1 MGNNGGNIQAKYKVV
16 LPVDNTKG
24 LPDYRPFVTVTEF
37 CKYVKIKPETLKKHI
52 KKGQIKA
59 IKHPLKP
66 NVSVIPIAEVRR
78 ILMADVGA
86 PIPYRGRQYPHQ
98 FYIFFLLACLGDA
111 FKAVKEDLER
121 YELLVPP
128 DAELRE
134 MHESLFLTAPP
145 IVRRKAK
152 VKRDHTLSDDFDGWL
167 AWLDYT
173 DLYED
178 IYGYV
183 PQAIMFD
190 NRIRFM
196 IEVMGAA
203 NFKPYEAS
211 DAIKR
216 VADIAIDPAVIS
228 NYIKL
233 FHYIRPLSNEDWEG
247 YVSDIARVDDHQ
259 AVLRNNCVDN
269 KLSVYRYLSL
279 DSDFVFADLYR
290 DRMLKVMWAHDK
302 LLESEDREDL
312 TASVA
317 QIRAMKIMSDLMQE
331 DAVTAQ
337 QESKEMA
344 FRRAMATGEAQGLN
358 PANIPEASAEDTDP
372 TFEELGQAEEKKDAQ
387 AG

>member
-1 MGNNGGNIQAKYKVV
+1 MGKNGQSIQAKHKLVV
-16 LPVDNTKG
+16 PADNTKG
-24 LPDYRPFVTVTEF
+24 LPDYRPFVTMGEF
-37 CKYVKIKPETLKKHI
+37 CKYVKIKPETLKSNI

-59 IKHPLKP
+59 IKHPLNP
-66 NVSVIPIAEVRR
+66 QRYVIPIAEVRR

-98 FYIFFLLACLGDA
+98 FYIFFLLACLGA
-111 FKAVKEDLER
+111 SLKAVKEDLER
-121 YELLVPP
+121 YELLIPP
-128 DAELRE
+128 DSELRE
-134 MHESLFLTAPP
+134 MYESLFLTAPP

-152 VKRDHTLSDDFDGWL
+152 AKRDHTLSDDFDGWL

-190 NRIRFM
+190 SRIRFM
-196 IEVMGAA
+196 IEIMGAA

-216 VADIAIDPAVIS
+216 TSDLAIDPAVIS

-302 LLESEDREDL
+302 LLESEEREDL

-331 DAVTAQ
+331 DAVSSQ
-337 QESKEMA
+337 YESKEIA
-344 FRRAMATGEAQGLN
+344 YRRAMASGEAQGLN

-372 TFEELGQAEEKKDAQ
+372 TFEELGQTEEKKDAQ